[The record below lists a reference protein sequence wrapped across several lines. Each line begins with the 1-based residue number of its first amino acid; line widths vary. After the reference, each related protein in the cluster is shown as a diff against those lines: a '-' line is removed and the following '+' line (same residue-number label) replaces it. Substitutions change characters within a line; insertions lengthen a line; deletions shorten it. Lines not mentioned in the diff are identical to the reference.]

1 MIISLC
7 GKSGCGKGY
16 ICECFKKLDSNI
28 VSIDIDK
35 IGHEVLTYPNV
46 QEALVLNFGEEVVK
60 NGIVDR
66 KALGNIVFNDE
77 EKMAKHTEITWGCM
91 EEIINNFIKENEG
104 KIIILDWQL
113 TPKTDFFKNSDLR
126 ILVEAPYELR
136 MEKAILRDNIT
147 KEEFLTRDKASYK
160 YDKSSFEQII
170 LNDYTERVN
179 GKVREIYEENIIS
192 R

>member
-1 MIISLC
+1 MLISLC

-16 ICECFKKLDSNI
+16 ICEAFKKLDSNI

-35 IGHEVLTYPNV
+35 VGHEVLTYPEV
-46 QEALVLNFGEEVVK
+46 IDALISNFGKEVVK
-60 NGIVDR
+60 EGVVDR

-77 EKMAKHTEITWGCM
+77 EKMAIHTEITWGCM
-91 EEIINNFIKENEG
+91 EKVIEQFIKENEG

-113 TPKTDFFKNSDLR
+113 TPKTDYFKRSDLR
-126 ILVEAPYELR
+126 ILVEAPYEVR
-136 MEKAILRDNIT
+136 MEKAMSRDNIT

-160 YDKSSFEQII
+160 YDKEAFEQII
-170 LNDYTERVN
+170 LNDYTEKVN